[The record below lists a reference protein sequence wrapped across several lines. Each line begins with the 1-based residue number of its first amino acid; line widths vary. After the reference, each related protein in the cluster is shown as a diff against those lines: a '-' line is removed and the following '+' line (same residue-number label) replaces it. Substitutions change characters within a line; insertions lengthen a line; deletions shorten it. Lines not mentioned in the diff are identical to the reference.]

1 MLVVEDNANL
11 AFGLTRSLE
20 SEGYEVEAAE
30 DGSRGF
36 ELARSTNPD
45 LVVLD
50 LMLPG
55 MDGYTIL
62 KKLRAEGKDVPVL
75 ILTARGEEADKV
87 FGFRLGAD
95 DYVTKP
101 FSLSEL
107 LARVQAILRR
117 AKGGDRRDGEAVEE
131 FGDVSINTL
140 ARSVKRGESEVALT
154 PKEFDLL
161 LALVRR
167 RGAVAS
173 RLELLKEVWGH
184 QAEVMT
190 RTVDIQGPITG
201 DGAKLRGFEIA
212 YQQFFDKLP
221 EPWNGLGLQTN
232 FTYVDNQGITNSN
245 LSSVSGGGA
254 TQQDGLI
261 TFTDLPLEGYSKSSY
276 NVVLMF
282 EQPKYSARVAWNWR
296 DDYLISQSDC
306 CIKLPIWQNAYG
318 QLDASVHYK
327 PSSSWDIFLDA
338 QNLLQAETVLKQQV
352 NNAGLLLPRSWFTND
367 LRLQLGVRYR
377 IQ

>member
-1 MLVVEDNANL
+1 MTKVLVVEDNANL

-20 SEGYEVEAAE
+20 SEGYDVVAAE
-30 DGSRGF
+30 DGIRGL
-36 ELARSTNPD
+36 ELARSGNPD

-55 MDGYTIL
+55 MDGYSIL
-62 KKLRAEGKDVPVL
+62 KKLRSEGKDMPVL

-117 AKGGDRRDGEAVEE
+117 AKAGEKRDGEASVEE
-131 FGDVSINTL
+131 FGNVSINAL
-140 ARSVKRGESEVALT
+140 ARTVKRGDADVALT

-190 RTVDIQGPITG
+190 RTVDIHI
-201 DGAKLRGFEIA
+201 AELRRKLEH
-212 YQQFFDKLP
+212 D
-221 EPWNGLGLQTN
+221 
-232 FTYVDNQGITNSN
+232 
-245 LSSVSGGGA
+245 
-254 TQQDGLI
+254 
-261 TFTDLPLEGYSKSSY
+261 
-276 NVVLMF
+276 
-282 EQPKYSARVAWNWR
+282 
-296 DDYLISQSDC
+296 
-306 CIKLPIWQNAYG
+306 
-318 QLDASVHYK
+318 
-327 PSSSWDIFLDA
+327 PSSPKHIL
-338 QNLLQAETVLKQQV
+338 TVWK
-352 NNAGLLLPRSWFTND
+352 AGY
-367 LRLQLGVRYR
+367 RLQV
-377 IQ
+377 

>member
-1 MLVVEDNANL
+1 MTRVLVVEDNANL

-30 DGSRGF
+30 DGVRGL
-36 ELARSTNPD
+36 EMARTTNPD

-117 AKGGDRRDGEAVEE
+117 AKSGDRRDGEAVEE

-140 ARSVKRGESEVALT
+140 ARSVKKGETEIPLT

-190 RTVDIQGPITG
+190 RTVDIHI
-201 DGAKLRGFEIA
+201 AELRRKLEDDPSTPRHILTVWKA
-212 YQQFFDKLP
+212 
-221 EPWNGLGLQTN
+221 
-232 FTYVDNQGITNSN
+232 
-245 LSSVSGGGA
+245 
-254 TQQDGLI
+254 
-261 TFTDLPLEGYSKSSY
+261 GY
-276 NVVLMF
+276 
-282 EQPKYSARVAWNWR
+282 
-296 DDYLISQSDC
+296 
-306 CIKLPIWQNAYG
+306 
-318 QLDASVHYK
+318 
-327 PSSSWDIFLDA
+327 
-338 QNLLQAETVLKQQV
+338 
-352 NNAGLLLPRSWFTND
+352 
-367 LRLQLGVRYR
+367 RLQV
-377 IQ
+377 

>member
-1 MLVVEDNANL
+1 MTKVLVVEDNANL

-30 DGSRGF
+30 DGVRGF

-117 AKGGDRRDGEAVEE
+117 AKGSDHRDGEAVEE
-131 FGDVSINTL
+131 FGEVSINTL
-140 ARSVKRGESEVALT
+140 ARSVKRGETEVALT

-161 LALVRR
+161 LALIRR

-190 RTVDIQGPITG
+190 RTVDIHI
-201 DGAKLRGFEIA
+201 AELRRKLEHDPSTPKHILTVWKA
-212 YQQFFDKLP
+212 
-221 EPWNGLGLQTN
+221 
-232 FTYVDNQGITNSN
+232 
-245 LSSVSGGGA
+245 
-254 TQQDGLI
+254 
-261 TFTDLPLEGYSKSSY
+261 GY
-276 NVVLMF
+276 
-282 EQPKYSARVAWNWR
+282 
-296 DDYLISQSDC
+296 
-306 CIKLPIWQNAYG
+306 
-318 QLDASVHYK
+318 
-327 PSSSWDIFLDA
+327 
-338 QNLLQAETVLKQQV
+338 
-352 NNAGLLLPRSWFTND
+352 
-367 LRLQLGVRYR
+367 RLQ
-377 IQ
+377 I

>member
-1 MLVVEDNANL
+1 MTKVLVVEDNANL

-20 SEGYEVEAAE
+20 SEGYDVESAE
-30 DGSRGF
+30 DGLRGLD
-36 ELARSTNPD
+36 LARTGNPD

-62 KKLRAEGKDVPVL
+62 KKLRSEGKNVPVL

-117 AKGGDRRDGEAVEE
+117 ANAGDRNDGEKVVEE

-140 ARSVKRGESEVALT
+140 ARSVKRGGVDVALT
-154 PKEFDLL
+154 PKEFDLV

-167 RGAVAS
+167 RGAVVS

-190 RTVDIQGPITG
+190 RTVDIHI
-201 DGAKLRGFEIA
+201 AELRRKLEH
-212 YQQFFDKLP
+212 D
-221 EPWNGLGLQTN
+221 
-232 FTYVDNQGITNSN
+232 V
-245 LSSVSGGGA
+245 SSPKHILTVWKA
-254 TQQDGLI
+254 
-261 TFTDLPLEGYSKSSY
+261 GY
-276 NVVLMF
+276 
-282 EQPKYSARVAWNWR
+282 R
-296 DDYLISQSDC
+296 
-306 CIKLPIWQNAYG
+306 
-318 QLDASVHYK
+318 
-327 PSSSWDIFLDA
+327 
-338 QNLLQAETVLKQQV
+338 LQA
-352 NNAGLLLPRSWFTND
+352 
-367 LRLQLGVRYR
+367 
-377 IQ
+377 